1 MYIQLIKNILKHQK
15 NFCHPR
21 RCNNFCFMFSLPRHF
36 LFTSNTW
43 SPTNYHKSHLS
54 DTCACTCHSLLDGWQ
69 KGGIG
74 KNGRFRPECSFIE
87 DTFGYNCCYTCVF
100 NNTVYIADK
109 LKYMF
114 RSAQNMLKVEVV
126 N

>member
-1 MYIQLIKNILKHQK
+1 
-15 NFCHPR
+15 
-21 RCNNFCFMFSLPRHF
+21 MFVLAAHCWMDGKKEE
-36 LFTSNTW
+36 LEEM
-43 SPTNYHKSHLS
+43 KSS
-54 DTCACTCHSLLDGWQ
+54 
-69 KGGIG
+69 
-74 KNGRFRPECSFIE
+74 RPECSFIK